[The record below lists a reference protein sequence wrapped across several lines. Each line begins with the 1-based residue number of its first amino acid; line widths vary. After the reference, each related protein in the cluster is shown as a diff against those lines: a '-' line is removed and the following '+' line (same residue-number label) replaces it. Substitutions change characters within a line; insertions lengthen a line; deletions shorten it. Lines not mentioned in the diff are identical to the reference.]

1 MGWDYASTIADEV
14 ERPERTYPL
23 GILLTVALV
32 VVTYV
37 LPVWAARRAGLD
49 PRDWSTGAWV
59 DAGNAIGGRWLG
71 TAIVLGAVVAA
82 FGAFNSL
89 VMSYSRVPVALA
101 EHGVLPKVLAQRDP
115 TTRAPRVA
123 IAACAVAYA
132 ACLGLGFS
140 RLLVLDVFLYG
151 ASLVL
156 EFIAL
161 VMLRIREPDLPRRFR
176 VPGGLAGAIAVGVVP
191 TALLV
196 AALVSSIRDGAAGPE
211 LVLGAVLLNLGP
223 LIYWI
228 RARRRRATTS

>member
-1 MGWDYASTIADEV
+1 
-14 ERPERTYPL
+14 
-23 GILLTVALV
+23 VALV

-71 TAIVLGAVVAA
+71 AAIALGAVVGA

-101 EHGVLPKVLAQRDP
+101 EHGVLPKVLAKRDA
-115 TTRAPRVA
+115 TTGAPRVA
-123 IAACAVAYA
+123 IAACAVTYA

-196 AALVSSIRDGAAGPE
+196 VALVNSIRAGAAGPE

-228 RARRRRATTS
+228 RTRRTSVTTS